1 MEKKHVTKK
10 NAMSKVAKEK
20 ERRISNKKIER
31 LSKYWDV
38 FPELKKSLFIPVDG
52 QDYSIIKPKNVEDA
66 IIKSKEI
73 KKLRKTAMDL
83 NKRYRDILYSEMVEH
98 ANDVDLD
105 KLRQRVKREFKE
117 AFKDIPLISPRT
129 IGELV
134 DKEWIFVEQT
144 VNAIKTS
151 GMMSVKDQFHFQ
163 YIMKHH
169 IALELAL
176 EDYSLG
182 CLSYSFQLTLDYIN
196 ERNKNSKHTSKS
208 QKSIDKLMKAIK
220 ENEED
225 IRTCA
230 EKIEAELQKRLEKVT
245 EEDIISDI
253 QMIIVE
259 IALIPHAQVFS
270 LIHDI
275 SSKIK

>member
-73 KKLRKTAMDL
+73 KKLRETAMDL

-98 ANDVDLD
+98 ANDVNLD

-144 VNAIKTS
+144 VNAIKTG

-225 IRTCA
+225 IRTCV
-230 EKIEAELQKRLEKVT
+230 EKIEAELQKQLEKVT
-245 EEDIISDI
+245 EADIISDI
-253 QMIIVE
+253 KIIILE
-259 IALIPHAQVFS
+259 LS
-270 LIHDI
+270 LIHI
-275 SSKIK
+275 

>member
-1 MEKKHVTKK
+1 
-10 NAMSKVAKEK
+10 MSKVAKVK

-31 LSKYWDV
+31 LSKYWDI

-52 QDYSIIKPKNVEDA
+52 QDYSIIKPKNVEAA

-83 NKRYRDILYSEMVEH
+83 NKTYRDILYSEMVEH

-105 KLRQRVKREFKE
+105 KLCKRVKREFKE

-144 VNAIKTS
+144 VNAIKTG

-176 EDYSLG
+176 EDYSLD
-182 CLSYSFQLTLDYIN
+182 CLSYSYQLTLDYIN

-230 EKIEAELQKRLEKVT
+230 EKIEAELQKQLEKVT
-245 EEDIISDI
+245 EADIISDI
-253 QMIIVE
+253 KIIILE
-259 IALIPHAQVFS
+259 IALIPHTQVFS

>member
-1 MEKKHVTKK
+1 
-10 NAMSKVAKEK
+10 
-20 ERRISNKKIER
+20 
-31 LSKYWDV
+31 
-38 FPELKKSLFIPVDG
+38 
-52 QDYSIIKPKNVEDA
+52 
-66 IIKSKEI
+66 
-73 KKLRKTAMDL
+73 
-83 NKRYRDILYSEMVEH
+83 
-98 ANDVDLD
+98 
-105 KLRQRVKREFKE
+105 
-117 AFKDIPLISPRT
+117 
-129 IGELV
+129 
-134 DKEWIFVEQT
+134 
-144 VNAIKTS
+144 
-151 GMMSVKDQFHFQ
+151 
-163 YIMKHH
+163 MKHH

-182 CLSYSFQLTLDYIN
+182 CLSYSFQLTLGYIN
-196 ERNKNSKHTSKS
+196 ERNKNSKLTSKS